1 MDKDLLS
8 ISDLNKD
15 EFLEILDLAEK
26 IKKSPRD
33 YFDALKRKTLVMIF
47 EKPST
52 RTRLS
57 FEIAMTQLG
66 GHAIFFSKDSHFYA
80 TGEDIIDT
88 AKVISRYSDFM
99 TARVSSHETLQKF
112 AKYCDIP
119 VLNAL
124 SDLEHP
130 LQALADIMTIKET
143 KGLEDVKVAY
153 LGDGY
158 NVCNS
163 LMLACGIMG
172 LKISMACPKGYEP
185 KMKLLMPKMKPF
197 VSLTDKPGQAAKDA
211 DVVYTDTWISMGL
224 ESEREKRIKTFSP
237 YQVNYALMK
246 KAKEGAIFM
255 HCLPVHKGMEVTRE
269 VIEGAQSVVFQQA
282 ENRLYIKK
290 AVLVLLDEKFKD

>member
-1 MDKDLLS
+1 MKKDLLS
-8 ISDLNKD
+8 ILDLNKD
-15 EFLEILDLAEK
+15 EFLEILDLAEE

-33 YFDALKRKTLVMIF
+33 YFDVLKRKTLVMIF

-80 TGEDIIDT
+80 TGEDILDT

-99 TARVSSHETLQKF
+99 TARVSSHDTLQKF

-143 KGLEDVKVAY
+143 KGLEGVRVAY

-185 KMKLLMPKMKPF
+185 RMKLLTPKMKPF
-197 VSLTDKPGQAAKDA
+197 VSLTDKPDQAAKDA
-211 DVVYTDTWISMGL
+211 DVIYTDTWISMGL
-224 ESEREKRIKTFSP
+224 ESEKEKRIKTFSP
-237 YQVNYALMK
+237 YQVNGALMK
-246 KAKEGAIFM
+246 KAKKGAIFM
-255 HCLPVHKGMEVTRE
+255 HCLPSHKGMEVTKE
-269 VIEGAQSVVFQQA
+269 VIEGVQSVVFQQA

-290 AVLVLLDEKFKD
+290 AVLVLLSEKFKD